1 MCRRRLFLPAALL
14 AAVLAAAIALGL
26 WYTRPRSWD
35 ALVGNAEAAVL
46 PTLRELPGDL
56 NAPRPQSVR

>member
-1 MCRRRLFLPAALL
+1 MAKWRRLLLPAALL
-14 AAVLAAAIALGL
+14 AVVIALGL

-46 PTLRELPGDL
+46 PTHRELPGVL
-56 NAPRPQSVR
+56 NAPRPQSAR